1 MVPRSRI
8 IGTAEG
14 CCVDNRWLS
23 TDREGQWLIFGQKY
37 LIEFETSVVL
47 EKSNMET
54 LAASLYLSVHS
65 LRQEDYD
72 DRDAASA
79 GEIYAILVSKSTV
92 YVVQSSQ

>member
-1 MVPRSRI
+1 MYHPTLRGLDSH
-8 IGTAEG
+8 TMM
-14 CCVDNRWLS
+14 LS
-23 TDREGQWLIFGQKY
+23 NQGLTYQ
-37 LIEFETSVVL
+37 
-47 EKSNMET
+47 SNMET